1 MLIDKK
7 QAMLLVKQVHS
18 TKFSSIREHSLKF
31 EMRYRMTKEKTFF
44 NIIHL
49 FSQKYLNSVENI
61 ISSRDKIFYNE
72 ISESF
77 EYGKL
82 TKKNFYEVKI

>member
-18 TKFSSIREHSLKF
+18 TKFSSIHEHSLKF

-61 ISSRDKIFYNE
+61 ISE
-72 ISESF
+72 
-77 EYGKL
+77 
-82 TKKNFYEVKI
+82 TKYFITRSLKVLNMEN

>member
-7 QAMLLVKQVHS
+7 QTMLLVKQVHS

-61 ISSRDKIFYNE
+61 T
-72 ISESF
+72 SE
-77 EYGKL
+77 
-82 TKKNFYEVKI
+82 TKYFITRSLKVLNMEN

>member
-61 ISSRDKIFYNE
+61 TSE
-72 ISESF
+72 IKYFITRSLKVLNME
-77 EYGKL
+77 
-82 TKKNFYEVKI
+82 N

>member
-7 QAMLLVKQVHS
+7 QAMFLVKQVHS

-61 ISSRDKIFYNE
+61 ISE
-72 ISESF
+72 
-77 EYGKL
+77 
-82 TKKNFYEVKI
+82 TKYFITRSLKVLNMEN

>member
-31 EMRYRMTKEKTFF
+31 EMRYRMTKEKKHFL
-44 NIIHL
+44 IL
-49 FSQKYLNSVENI
+49 FIYFLKSI
-61 ISSRDKIFYNE
+61 
-72 ISESF
+72 
-77 EYGKL
+77 
-82 TKKNFYEVKI
+82 

>member
-49 FSQKYLNSVENI
+49 FSQKYLNSAENI
-61 ISSRDKIFYNE
+61 T
-72 ISESF
+72 SE
-77 EYGKL
+77 
-82 TKKNFYEVKI
+82 TKYFITRSLKVLNMEN